1 MACVS
6 TSIPQAAVPRAGMP
20 RVSVGSSSTTAGA
33 TDGLLKV
40 NLRCTFGLV
49 SVSVMRP
56 PPLVSDAVPE
66 VVGNA
71 IVGNPGFDAC
81 ARGASVPKSMRSFAS
96 RFGANARCRLSTPF
110 GAANAMY
117 LPQSITEPPP
127 MNTTTV
133 PSTPNLF
140 SAATPAATFTSVGLG
155 DT

>member
-1 MACVS
+1 M
-6 TSIPQAAVPRAGMP
+6 PQAAVPRAGIP
-20 RVSVGSSSTTAGA
+20 TVSVGSSRIATGA
-33 TDGLLKV
+33 TVGLLNV
-40 NLRCTFGLV
+40 SLRCTFGLV

-56 PPLVSDAVPE
+56 PPLVSDAVPD
-66 VVGNA
+66 VVGIA

-81 ARGASVPKSMRSFAS
+81 AFGASVPKSMRSLAS

-110 GAANAMY
+110 GAASAMY

-133 PSTPNLF
+133 PSTPNRF